1 MKKKLLIGTWNLC
14 NGMTM
19 KMDYLRA
26 VLKEK
31 RLEKLSCKK

>member
-14 NGMTM
+14 NGLTI
-19 KMDYLRA
+19 KMDYVKA

-31 RLEKLSCKK
+31 N